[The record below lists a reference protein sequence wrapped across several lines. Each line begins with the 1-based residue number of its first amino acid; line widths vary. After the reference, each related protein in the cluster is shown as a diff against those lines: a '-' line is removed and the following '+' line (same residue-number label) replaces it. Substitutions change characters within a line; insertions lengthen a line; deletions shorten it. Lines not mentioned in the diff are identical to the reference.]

1 VSRSTASSG
10 SGALGLSKWARELF
24 KAVKIDQD
32 FGTLHRLRHSFGTR
46 LLHAGVDIETV
57 RDLMGHADIS
67 TTARY
72 LSTTDP
78 RKRAA
83 VAALIQA

>member
-1 VSRSTASSG
+1 MISG
-10 SGALGLSKWARELF
+10 TYVVARRRHGPMML
-24 KAVKIDQD
+24 
-32 FGTLHRLRHSFGTR
+32 TLN

-57 RDLMGHADIS
+57 RDLMGHADIT

-78 RKRAA
+78 RRRAA
-83 VAALIQA
+83 VATLAGSRDREDTTRQWHAHSLRRGTV